1 MSSQG
6 KDSLWERI
14 TSIFSKSIGLSF
26 AAAVILLLVGMITSA
41 IVNAIS
47 VSQVLTQVYIAV
59 GMGGIAII
67 LAGFFLFWPFWK
79 FRWKYQ
85 FLEDEHE
92 LLAQK
97 LVGIYKRAKTYISS
111 VDGIMAFQ
119 LFHVHKQ
126 TKDDCILYHF
136 RKVMELKGKG
146 LDISKL
152 RNQKIKVPIG
162 LLNFTK
168 HKNPRN
174 VPGDYGR
181 YLNAMLYQ
189 YLLSRSAKNPK
200 IKNALRHWDVYIE
213 QDVRIIGLHYAILFD
228 MTRIVSCE
236 DITEYQ
242 NLRERTS
249 NHTDI
254 VYGMV
259 YNGNKKKHKNRAY
272 YTLRI
277 SLDGGPEGIQHYVGL
292 LIVNQQILNLKSK
305 DLIAQIFGNILF
317 DPIHFNKRQLSQVAI
332 TSHTLD
338 KEGV

>member
-1 MSSQG
+1 MLSKG
-6 KDSLWERI
+6 KESLWERI
-14 TSIFSKSIGLSF
+14 TSIFSKSIGSSF
-26 AAAVILLLVGMITSA
+26 AAALILLLVGMITSA

-47 VSQVLTQVYIAV
+47 ESQILTQIYVAV

-67 LAGFFLFWPFWK
+67 ITGFFLFWPFWK
-79 FRWKYQ
+79 FRWKYS

-97 LVGIYKRAKTYISS
+97 LVGIHKRAKTYINS

-119 LFHVHKQ
+119 LFQVHKQ
-126 TKDDCILYHF
+126 TKDEYIQYHF

-146 LDISKL
+146 LDVSKL
-152 RNQKIKVPIG
+152 RNRKINVPIDM
-162 LLNFTK
+162 LHFTK
-168 HKNPRN
+168 HKNPRK

-181 YLNAMLYQ
+181 YLNALLYQ
-189 YLLSRSAKNPK
+189 YLLSRSSKNPRM
-200 IKNALRHWDVYIE
+200 KNVLRNWDVYIE

-242 NLRERTS
+242 ILRERTS
-249 NHTDI
+249 EHTDT

-259 YNGNKKKHKNRAY
+259 YNGNKEKHKNRAY

-277 SLDGGPEGIQHYVGL
+277 SLDGGPEGVQHYVGL
-292 LIVNQQILNLKSK
+292 LIVNQQILRLDNKG
-305 DLIAQIFGNILF
+305 LIAQIFRNILF
-317 DPIHFNKRQLSQVAI
+317 DPVYFTGQLSQVA
-332 TSHTLD
+332 SAKD
-338 KEGV
+338 SVSNEGV